1 MIRTQINRFVAKKLG
16 NKFTELLAIYNSR
29 STHSKNRSVSA
40 STLERIIGELASP
53 GIILLNQYSDCVY
66 SSPGW
71 HQLSGSTQRPVSGNE
86 WLNAINREDKKS
98 VLEGCVNAIK
108 DRQMYQTECR
118 LNRQPDEQRH
128 TWVSFLAKPIFDDD
142 GSFIGCLGTF
152 TDITDQKITNES
164 LEQLTL
170 HDPLTNLPNRSLLM
184 RHLETALEPSANNR
198 IALVFIDLDGFKLI
212 NDTLGHTLGN
222 KLILEVSERIKSAVK
237 PNDLLARLGSDE
249 FTVIVNENELN
260 DRANGVA
267 KDILDA
273 IKRPIMVDN
282 ETVYISASVGIAV
295 SKAGVTP
302 DKLIQQA
309 DVAMHNAKKINGNTV
324 QFHTHEFTAQNR
336 AKLIVSSH
344 LHTALDR
351 NEFSVY
357 YQPQLDIPSNTI
369 CGSEALLRWRNPQ
382 LGSISPTV
390 FIPLLEDRGLI
401 NQVGEWVLSQACHM
415 QAQWQTD
422 YDSLD
427 TTVSVNVSSLQLHDR
442 HFLNK
447 LKRILDSSGLSPDH
461 LVLEITET
469 VLLDEYV
476 TECNLLQEISALGV
490 KIAIDDFGTGY
501 GSFLYLK
508 KHPIDHIKI
517 DRSFIN
523 NLFNCEENKAI
534 TNSIIDLSH
543 KLGKTVIAEGVDKQE
558 ELDFLMMRG
567 CDIFQG
573 FLSSRAIPSSDFAVK
588 FLQTKKYTET
598 A

>member
-1 MIRTQINRFVAKKLG
+1 MIRKQV
-16 NKFTELLAIYNSR
+16 YR
-29 STHSKNRSVSA
+29 STSKRVSEGLPKLPKLYNWSTLLKSKSVS
-40 STLERIIGELASP
+40 SKTLESIIGELASP
-53 GIILLNQYSDCVY
+53 GIILLNQHCDCVFT
-66 SSPGW
+66 SPGW
-71 HQLSGSTQRPVSGNE
+71 HQLSGTVRHPVTGSE
-86 WLNAINREDKKS
+86 WLNAICDEDKKS
-98 VLEGCVNAIK
+98 VYEGCREAIK
-108 DRQMYQTECR
+108 EGKPYLTECR
-118 LNRQPDEQRH
+118 LSHRLCESPD
-128 TWVSFLAKPIFDDD
+128 TWISFLAKSIFDEN
-142 GSFIGCLGTF
+142 GCFTGCLVTF
-152 TDITDQKITNES
+152 TDITNQKVTNES
-164 LEQLTL
+164 LRRLTL
-170 HDPLTNLPNRSLLM
+170 HDSLTNLPNRSLLM
-184 RHLETALEPSANNR
+184 QHLQTALEPAANKT

-212 NDTLGHTLGN
+212 NDTLGHRLGN
-222 KLILEVSERIKSAVK
+222 KLILEVSERINSAID
-237 PNDLLARLGSDE
+237 PTDLLARLGSDE
-249 FTVIVNENELN
+249 FTVIVDLNGCN
-260 DRANGVA
+260 DRANRVA
-267 KDILDA
+267 NDILNA
-273 IKRPIMVDN
+273 IKKPIVVDD
-282 ETVYISASVGIAV
+282 EKVHISASVGIAV
-295 SKAGVTP
+295 SKAGISA

-309 DVAMHNAKKINGNTV
+309 DVAMHNAKKRKGNTV
-324 QFHTHEFTAQNR
+324 QFHSHEFTAQNR

-344 LHTALDR
+344 LHTALDL

-369 CGSEALLRWRNPQ
+369 CGSEALLRWKNPQ
-382 LGSISPTV
+382 LGSIPPVV

-401 NQVGEWVLSQACHM
+401 NRVGEWVLSQACHM
-415 QAQWQTD
+415 QAQWQND
-422 YDSLD
+422 YDSLN

-447 LKRILDSSGLSPDH
+447 LKRILDSSGLPPER

-476 TECNLLQEISALGV
+476 TKCNLLQEISALGV
-490 KIAIDDFGTGY
+490 NIAIDDFGTGY

-567 CDIFQG
+567 CDIYQG
-573 FLSSRAIPSSDFAVK
+573 FLSSQAIPSSDFAVK
-588 FLQTKKYTET
+588 FLQTKQYTET

>member
-1 MIRTQINRFVAKKLG
+1 MISPKIYRFVAQKIGKNIASLMKLSSSCT
-16 NKFTELLAIYNSR
+16 KPT
-29 STHSKNRSVSA
+29 KNNLVSA
-40 STLERIIGELASP
+40 GTLERIIGELASP
-53 GIILLNQYSDCVY
+53 GIVLLNQHCECIY

-71 HQLSGSTQRPVSGNE
+71 HQLSGTENSAPGIN
-86 WLNAINREDKKS
+86 WLTAINSEDEKS
-98 VLEGCVNAIK
+98 VYEGCIDAIRK
-108 DRQMYQTECR
+108 KRPYQTECR
-118 LNRQPDEQRH
+118 LNHQTGQKRD
-128 TWVSFLAKPIFDDD
+128 TWVSFQAKPIFEDN
-142 GSFIGCLGTF
+142 GSFLGCLGTF
-152 TDITDQKITNES
+152 TDITDQKITNRS

-184 RHLETALEPSANNR
+184 QHLQTALDPVTKNK

-222 KLILEVSERIKSAVK
+222 KLILEVSARINSAIS
-237 PNDLLARLGSDE
+237 PDDRLARLGSDE
-249 FTVIVNENELN
+249 FTVIVNENACDN
-260 DRANGVA
+260 RANRVA
-267 KDILDA
+267 KDILNA
-273 IKRPIMVDN
+273 IKRPIVVDD
-282 ETVYISASVGIAV
+282 ETVYISASAGIAV
-295 SKAGVTP
+295 SKPGVTP

-309 DVAMHNAKKINGNTV
+309 DVAMHNAKKRSGNTV
-324 QFHTHEFTAQNR
+324 QFHSHEFTAQNR

-344 LHTALDR
+344 LHTALDQ

-382 LGSISPTV
+382 LGSISPSV

-415 QAQWQTD
+415 QAQWQND
-422 YDSLD
+422 YDSLN

-543 KLGKTVIAEGVDKQE
+543 KLGKTVIAEGVDKHE

-567 CDIFQG
+567 CDIYQG
-573 FLSSRAIPSSDFAVK
+573 YLSSRAIPSSDFAVK

-598 A
+598 V